1 MLGKSPPE
9 KPHSKTILK
18 VATLEQSAPG
28 TRLNS
33 IMPALRGIKGVVLAG
48 GSGSRLDPLTR
59 VTNKHLLPVHDK
71 PMVFYPLQALRAS
84 GVEEV
89 LLVTGG
95 NDPGDFLR
103 LLGDGRELGL
113 RHIEYVYQKGN
124 GGIADALAL
133 AESFAA
139 GSKLCVVLGD
149 NIVHKIF
156 RSSVQAF
163 IKQGEGAR
171 IHLSPVP
178 APQRFG
184 VPELDG
190 ERVVR
195 IIEKPA
201 SPPRPFAVTGIY
213 MYDQKVFDIIRT
225 LRPSARG
232 ELEITDVNNHYI
244 AAGTMSW
251 AVLDGWWSDAGTF
264 ESLREASNLV
274 WQYGANNPEI
284 VPGVAHPALRTNEG
298 MKVAE
303 AARAAAGATAA
314 KSGKPVKSDR
324 ERRRR

>member
-1 MLGKSPPE
+1 MP
-9 KPHSKTILK
+9 
-18 VATLEQSAPG
+18 SA
-28 TRLNS
+28 
-33 IMPALRGIKGVVLAG
+33 RGMKGVVLAG

-71 PMVFYPLQALRAS
+71 PMIYYPLAALKAS

-133 AESFAA
+133 AEGFAA
-139 GSKLCVVLGD
+139 GSLVCVMLGD

-163 IKQGEGAR
+163 HKQGQGAR

-178 APQRFG
+178 SPQRFG

-195 IIEKPA
+195 IIEKPS
-201 SPPRPFAVTGIY
+201 SPPSPFAVTGIY
-213 MYDQKVFDIIRT
+213 MYDDKVFDIIRT
-225 LRPSARG
+225 LKPSARG

-244 AAGTMSW
+244 AAGAMSW
-251 AVLDGWWSDAGTF
+251 AVLDGWWTDAGTF

-284 VPGVAHPALRTNEG
+284 VPGVPHPSLRTNEG
-298 MKVAE
+298 MKVAV
-303 AARAAAGATAA
+303 AARAAAAA
-314 KSGKPVKSDR
+314 AGGGKGSRTRSGK
-324 ERRRR
+324 ERRAR

>member
-1 MLGKSPPE
+1 MP
-9 KPHSKTILK
+9 
-18 VATLEQSAPG
+18 VA
-28 TRLNS
+28 
-33 IMPALRGIKGVVLAG
+33 RGMKGVVLAG

-71 PMVFYPLQALRAS
+71 PMVFYPLAALKAS
-84 GVEEV
+84 GIEDVM
-89 LLVTGG
+89 LVTGG

-124 GGIADALAL
+124 GGIADALSL
-133 AESFAA
+133 AEGFAG
-139 GSKLCVVLGD
+139 GSPICVMLGD

-163 IKQGEGAR
+163 QKQGTGAR

-178 APQRFG
+178 TPQRFG

-190 ERVVR
+190 DRVVR

-201 SPPRPFAVTGIY
+201 NPPSPFAVTGIY
-213 MYDQKVFDIIRT
+213 MYDAAVFDVIRT
-225 LRPSARG
+225 LKPSARG

-244 AAGTMSW
+244 AAGTMTWS
-251 AVLDGWWSDAGTF
+251 VLDGWWTDAGTF

-284 VPGVAHPALRTNEG
+284 VPGVPHPSLRTNDG
-298 MKVAE
+298 MKIAQ
-303 AARAAAGATAA
+303 AARAAVAAGSAAGAGAGRSPRA
-314 KSGKPVKSDR
+314 GKGEK